1 MMEFKL
7 TYRLPL
13 SGVHKQI
20 LYAKDKL
27 DALHQFIILWM
38 DVNGVVT
45 PEIISITQ
53 TTQKY
58 EIQ

>member
-1 MMEFKL
+1 MIEFKL
-7 TYRLPL
+7 QYRLPL
-13 SGVHKQI
+13 SGEHKPV

-27 DALHQFIILWM
+27 DALHQFITLWM
-38 DVNGVVT
+38 DVNSVVT